1 MLRFVFAAL
10 VLALDQLFK
19 HWITLTLEVG
29 ERGSVVIPGIL
40 GLMHLE
46 NDGAMLNILS
56 GQQWLLAGI
65 AFVVSV
71 ALVMILLRY
80 NEGFM
85 GTLGLSAVLGGA
97 LGNLWDRIFNDGS
110 VVDMFETLFINFPI
124 FNIADI
130 FITLGMATFLIHFI
144 MLSFKGEGEG
154 ELKATD
160 SGQYYDDVP
169 SNEETDTSE
178 DAHTVAQSQAYD
190 EFPDIDAAIA
200 AKAEQNFTVGED
212 RDAYADNDAYA
223 TPVADA
229 YQAPVAYTDNDAY
242 ATPVA
247 DAYQTP
253 VAYTDNGAY
262 VTPVADAY
270 QTPGAYTDN
279 DVYATPVADA
289 YQASDAYTDA
299 DPATPIYTYQEPN
312 SSPYA
317 PPTTETVAY
326 TEFPTMAQQIETA
339 TAPAYV
345 EDSST
350 APVEDA
356 TTYNEFPSLELE
368 PQDSYDPATVVTPE
382 PEINFSLDSLAS
394 ELDLDSVSG
403 EDFDLDD
410 LLREYG
416 SDNFED

>member
-29 ERGSVVIPGIL
+29 ERGPVVIPGIL

-65 AFVVSV
+65 AFVVSI

-97 LGNLWDRIFNDGS
+97 LGNLWDRLFNDGS

-130 FITLGMATFLIHFI
+130 FITLGMLTFLIHFI
-144 MLSFKGEGEG
+144 ILSFKGEGEG

-160 SGQYYDDVP
+160 SGHYYDDVP
-169 SNEETDTSE
+169 SSEEGSVSE
-178 DAHTVAQSQAYD
+178 GAHAVAPTQTYD

-200 AKAEQNFTVGED
+200 AKAEQNFTVGEEHD
-212 RDAYADNDAYA
+212 D
-223 TPVADA
+223 

-242 ATPVA
+242 AAPVA
-247 DAYQTP
+247 DAYETP
-253 VAYTDNGAY
+253 VAYPDN
-262 VTPVADAY
+262 DAY
-270 QTPGAYTDN
+270 TA
-279 DVYATPVADA
+279 PVADA
-289 YQASDAYTDA
+289 YQAPAVYADV
-299 DPATPIYTYQEPN
+299 DPAAPMYTYQEPE
-312 SSPYA
+312 SPYV
-317 PPTTETVAY
+317 PPTAETVAY
-326 TEFPTMAQQIETA
+326 TEFPTMAQQIEVATA
-339 TAPAYV
+339 APAYV
-345 EDSST
+345 EDGVTT
-350 APVEDA
+350 APVEDVVA
-356 TTYNEFPSLELE
+356 YNEFPSLE
-368 PQDSYDPATVVTPE
+368 PQGSHDPAVAVTPE